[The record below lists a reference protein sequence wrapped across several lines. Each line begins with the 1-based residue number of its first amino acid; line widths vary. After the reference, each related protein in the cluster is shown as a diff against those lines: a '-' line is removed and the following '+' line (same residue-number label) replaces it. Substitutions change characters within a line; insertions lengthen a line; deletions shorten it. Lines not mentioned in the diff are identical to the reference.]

1 MKKAVGRNQFVLTA
15 MAILLAI
22 VGYLNFT
29 GDKEN
34 KESKSDN
41 NITYNSTDNN
51 EEERDV
57 IQSVMAENM
66 DADIDATNDDDVTDD
81 SNVKNDNDTE
91 ETMNDEN
98 TDRGSTDIEN
108 ADEDNEGNEGN
119 DESADAD
126 KVMKNNVGEV
136 VMVNN
141 FISTDAIYNAKLQR
155 EQSRAKNK
163 ADLLNIVDDEK
174 TSQDMKDKALNEI
187 LSITANAEKELAA
200 ESLLAAKGYD
210 NAIVSIAGKGADVI
224 VDVDSITSEDATVIM
239 DVVKRKTGVEG
250 SNIVIS
256 PVTSAGEVN

>member
-66 DADIDATNDDDVTDD
+66 DADIDGTNDADDFTDD
-81 SNVKNDNDTE
+81 SNDKNDNVAK
-91 ETMNDEN
+91 ETVDDEN
-98 TDRGSTDIEN
+98 TDGENNDIEN
-108 ADEDNEGNEGN
+108 ADEDNAGK
-119 DESADAD
+119 DESVDAD

>member
-108 ADEDNEGNEGN
+108 ADEDNEGK

-141 FISTDAIYNAKLQR
+141 FIPTDAIYNAKLQR

-163 ADLLNIVDDEK
+163 ADLLSIVDDEK